1 MRIKLLLLA
10 SLLGSC
16 SSNVLG
22 GDSIPKTPKVMVLTV
37 NGAEW
42 DIIKP
47 LLLRGEMPN
56 LAKVIDHG
64 VSGKLRTTSAPVCPK
79 VYSAIFTSTPTSENG
94 ISGFKIG
101 GKVTR
106 SEMLKGMPFWKL
118 LSDRGVSVGMA
129 NVPATFPVTPVHG
142 YMISGMLT
150 QGVNCDGVL
159 CAPKL
164 SEVRNGDAV
173 YPKSMIPE
181 LEAKVGDFHIDC
193 SAMPTAEVLKGKE
206 KEVID
211 RWLARVSQIRAEQT
225 KLFDYLLTNHPTDF
239 TMFTQSCE
247 DRVGH
252 WLYPIQRY
260 NVGYEPKLHEVAVDA
275 FPDQYREFDKIV
287 GMVLSHL
294 DDQTTL
300 FILSD
305 HGIKPLRDYDPDP
318 HHDHGDG
325 TPIIAH
331 HDFEDGD
338 DVPGVFIAMGP
349 NIHKGEHLLG
359 FRISVLDIAPTILK
373 IYGFDVPP
381 EMKGRVL
388 SEIFN

>member
-1 MRIKLLLLA
+1 
-10 SLLGSC
+10 
-16 SSNVLG
+16 
-22 GDSIPKTPKVMVLTV
+22 MVLSV

-56 LAKVIDHG
+56 LAKVIERG
-64 VSGKLRTTSAPVCPK
+64 VAGKLRTTASPVCPK
-79 VYSAIFTSTPTSENG
+79 VYSVMFTSTPTMEHG
-94 ISGFKIG
+94 ITGFKIN
-101 GKVTR
+101 GKVAR
-106 SEMLKGMPFWKL
+106 SEMMKGTPFWKL
-118 LSDRGVSVGMA
+118 LSDHGFTVGMA
-129 NVPATFPVTPVHG
+129 NVPATFPVTPVDG

-173 YPKSMIPE
+173 YPQRMIPE
-181 LEAKVGDFHIDC
+181 LQAKVGDFHIDC
-193 SAMPTAEVLKGKE
+193 SAMPTLNELSGKE
-206 KEVID
+206 KDAIAQ
-211 RWLARVSQIRAEQT
+211 WLAGVSQIRAEQT

-239 TMFTQSCE
+239 TWFTQSCE

-252 WLYPIQRY
+252 WLYPIQPY
-260 NVGYEPKLHEVAVDA
+260 NVGYQPKLHEVKVDA
-275 FPDQYREFDKIV
+275 FPDQYRAFDKIL

-305 HGIKPLRDYDPDP
+305 HGIKPLRDRDID
-318 HHDHGDG
+318 HQHDHGAD

-331 HDFEDGD
+331 HDFADGD
-338 DVPGVFIAMGP
+338 DVPGMFVAMGP
-349 NIHKGEHLLG
+349 HIRKGAHAMG
-359 FRISVLDIAPTILK
+359 FGVSVLDIAPTILK
-373 IYGFDVPP
+373 IYGIEAPAT
-381 EMKGRVL
+381 MKGRVL
-388 SEIFN
+388 TEIFDYREALRNSKVTARDPR

>member
-1 MRIKLLLLA
+1 
-10 SLLGSC
+10 
-16 SSNVLG
+16 
-22 GDSIPKTPKVMVLTV
+22 MVLSI

-56 LAKVIDHG
+56 LARVIEHG
-64 VSGKLRTTSAPVCPK
+64 VYGKLRTTSAPVCPK
-79 VYSAIFTSTPTSENG
+79 VYSAIFTSTPTAENG
-94 ISGFKIG
+94 ITGFKIG
-101 GKVTR
+101 GKVVR
-106 SEMLKGMPFWKL
+106 SEMLKGLPFWKL
-118 LSDRGVSVGMA
+118 LSDRGVTVGMA
-129 NVPATFPVTPVHG
+129 NVPATFPVTAVKG

-150 QGVNCDGVL
+150 QGGNCDGVL

-173 YPKSMIPE
+173 YPQSMIPE

-193 SAMPTAEVLKGKE
+193 SAMPTAADLRGKE
-206 KEVID
+206 KDVID
-211 RWLARVSQIRAEQT
+211 QWLAQVSQIRAEQT
-225 KLFDYLLTNHPTDF
+225 KLFDYLLSNHPTDF

-252 WLYPIQRY
+252 WLYPIQPY
-260 NVGYEPKLHEVAVDA
+260 NVGYESKLHEVKVDA
-275 FPDQYREFDKIV
+275 FPDQYRQFDKIL

-305 HGIKPLRDYDPDP
+305 HGIKPLRDNDLDL
-318 HHDHGDG
+318 HHDHGGD
-325 TPIIAH
+325 TPVIAH
-331 HDFEDGD
+331 HNFEDGD
-338 DVPGVFIAMGP
+338 DVPGMFVAMGP
-349 NIHKGEHLLG
+349 HIRKGEHLMG
-359 FRISVLDIAPTILK
+359 FGVSVLDIAPTILK
-373 IYGFDVPP
+373 IYGIDAPRA
-381 EMKGRVL
+381 MRGRVL